1 MTMATTTSMA
11 VGMTM
16 GTTSTMATGRTT
28 TMAGM
33 DMGTGTTT
41 TAATATATATAMGTG
56 MADIM
61 AVDMAAAAFPA
72 LPAAP

>member
-1 MTMATTTSMA
+1 MTMATTTTMA
-11 VGMTM
+11 TGRTTTM
-16 GTTSTMATGRTT
+16 AGTDMATGRTT

-41 TAATATATATAMGTG
+41 TAATATAMGTG

>member
-1 MTMATTTSMA
+1 MGMTMATTT
-11 VGMTM
+11 
-16 GTTSTMATGRTT
+16 TMATGRTT

-33 DMGTGTTT
+33 DMVTGTTTT
-41 TAATATATATAMGTG
+41 TAATAMGRG
-56 MADIM
+56 MAAIM

>member
-1 MTMATTTSMA
+1 MTMATGTTMA
-11 VGMTM
+11 MGMTTTTA
-16 GTTSTMATGRTT
+16 GTDMATGRTT

-41 TAATATATATAMGTG
+41 TAATAMGTG
-56 MADIM
+56 MAAIM

>member
-1 MTMATTTSMA
+1 MGMTMATGTTMAMGMTMATTT
-11 VGMTM
+11 
-16 GTTSTMATGRTT
+16 TMATGRTT

-41 TAATATATATAMGTG
+41 TAATATATAMGTG